1 MKSLMVTTDIEIAD
15 FEIEEHVA
23 NTHRFFK
30 LTHLTLDDLDV
41 YTPLVDLVLAARD
54 RSMTNQ
60 QRCRAIL
67 KATADIKAIDD
78 ALDIENAA

>member
-1 MKSLMVTTDIEIAD
+1 MKSLIVTTEIEIAD
-15 FEIEEHVA
+15 FEIEDHVA

-41 YTPLVDLVLAARD
+41 YTPRVDLVQAGRN

-60 QRCRAIL
+60 EACTAMLAARAAL
-67 KATADIKAIDD
+67 KAIDD